1 MSTIE
6 PHRAEMTDRAD
17 RRGALR
23 LGATAAAA
31 GGLAAIAATNAE
43 AAAGQPVV
51 QGVANTVGTAG
62 TTISSS
68 GTAITLTGKNTG
80 AGAAAFFF
88 ANNNNGFAG
97 GTGSGN
103 SAGLSAAN
111 TGPAGTGSAVTAVGK
126 NNNGVVCNTTNSEK
140 FAVVA
145 SNKATTI
152 GNGAAIL
159 ASGGANPGLVA
170 VSDTDAIVAVGSI
183 YAMGDVVAEDGLFV
197 TLSSAAQPS
206 AMFAPVTIGFPE
218 VLFHGKVD
226 TPTATTTIPLD
237 SAFQAVADPASV
249 SVVATPNSGPMPNL
263 YASVTGSGS
272 SMELVLN
279 GCVAGGTVSVSIAA
293 PRTDYPAPA
302 LTARTNGPARK
313 YAALSGQ

>member
-111 TGPAGTGSAVTAVGK
+111 T
-126 NNNGVVCNTTNSEK
+126 EK